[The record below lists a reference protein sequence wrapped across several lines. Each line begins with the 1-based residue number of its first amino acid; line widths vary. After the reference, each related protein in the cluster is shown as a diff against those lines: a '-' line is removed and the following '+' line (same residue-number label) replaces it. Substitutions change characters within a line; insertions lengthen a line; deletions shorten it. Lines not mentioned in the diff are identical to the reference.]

1 MTSLNLLLV
10 ALLSFQEADVRW
22 LSEVTTPP
30 KSVTS
35 NASVTRRPLLQSNDG
50 KAITQPEQWAARRV
64 EIERAWN
71 EFLGPMPPRPTS
83 GYEVIRTDSL
93 EKVDRHRIRYEC
105 EPQLFVEAYL
115 LVPKGVSKAPGIVA
129 FHQTTSN
136 TIDQI
141 AGVAGPGEQ
150 AIGLQLAER
159 GFVVMCPRCFLWEN
173 APSLNDAVKRFKE
186 RHPKSLGM
194 MKMLYDAQRA
204 VDILQSAPQCQ
215 KGRVGAIGHSL
226 GAKEVLYLAAFDQ
239 RIAAAVASEGGVTF
253 ASTNWDAPWY
263 LGPTIRQPEFARNHH
278 ELLALI
284 APRPFLVLGGEQGRG
299 AADGDRSWQ
308 VIAPAQD
315 VSRVLNQ
322 SVRVGLLNHGKGHSI
337 PSDAFEKSVE
347 WLKTYI
353 QP

>member
-1 MTSLNLLLV
+1 MSSLSWLIV
-10 ALLSFQEADVRW
+10 ALLCFQEADVKW
-22 LSEVTTPP
+22 LSDVTTAPTGA
-30 KSVTS
+30 TS
-35 NASVTRRPLLQSNDG
+35 NNATPLLPVLQTQDG
-50 KAITQPEQWAARRV
+50 KAVTQAAQWPARRA

-71 EFLGPMPPRPTS
+71 EFLGPMPLRPTS
-83 GYEVIRTDSL
+83 GYKVIRTESL
-93 EKVDRHRIRYEC
+93 EKVERHRIRYEC
-105 EPQLFVEAYL
+105 ESGLFVEAYL
-115 LVPKGVSKAPGIVA
+115 LVPKGVTNAPGVVA
-129 FHQTTSN
+129 LHQTTSN

-141 AGVAGPGEQ
+141 AGVAGQGEQ
-150 AIGLQLAER
+150 AIGIQLAER

-173 APSLNDAVKRFKE
+173 VPSLNDAVKQFKQ
-186 RHPKSLGM
+186 RHPQALGM
-194 MKMLYDAQRA
+194 KKMLYDAMRA

-226 GAKEVLYLAAFDQ
+226 GAKEVLYLAAFDD

-253 ASTNWDAPWY
+253 SSTNWDAPWY
-263 LGPTIRQPEFARNHH
+263 LGPAIRQPDFARNHH

-284 APRPFLVLGGEQGRG
+284 APRPFLVLGGEKGPG

-315 VSRVLNQ
+315 VSRLLKQ
-322 SVRVGLLNHGKGHSI
+322 PVRVGLLNHGKGHSI
-337 PSDAFEKSVE
+337 PADVFEKSVE

>member
-1 MTSLNLLLV
+1 MSSLSWLIV
-10 ALLSFQEADVRW
+10 ALLSFQEADVKW
-22 LSEVTTPP
+22 LSEVTTAPTGT
-30 KSVTS
+30 TS
-35 NASVTRRPLLQSNDG
+35 NNAAPLRPLLQTDDG
-50 KAITQPEQWAARRV
+50 KAVTLADQWPARRA

-71 EFLGPMPPRPTS
+71 DFLGPMPSRPTS
-83 GYEVIRTDSL
+83 GYEVIRTESL
-93 EKVDRHRIRYEC
+93 EKVERHRIRYEC
-105 EPQLFVEAYL
+105 EAGLFVEAYL
-115 LVPKGVSKAPGIVA
+115 LVPKGVTKAPGVVA
-129 FHQTTSN
+129 LHQTTSN

-150 AIGLQLAER
+150 AIGIQLAER

-173 APSLNDAVKRFKE
+173 APSLNDAVKQFKQ
-186 RHPKSLGM
+186 RHPQALGM
-194 MKMLYDAQRA
+194 AKMLYDAMRA

-226 GAKEVLYLAAFDQ
+226 GAKEVLYLAAFDD

-253 ASTNWDAPWY
+253 SSTNWDAPWY
-263 LGPTIRQPEFARNHH
+263 LGPAIRQPDFARNHH
-278 ELLALI
+278 ELFALI
-284 APRPFLVLGGEQGRG
+284 APRPFLVLGGEKGPG

-315 VSRVLNQ
+315 VSRLLKQ
-322 SVRVGLLNHGKGHSI
+322 PVRVGLLNHGKGHSI
-337 PSDAFEKSVE
+337 PADVFEKSVE